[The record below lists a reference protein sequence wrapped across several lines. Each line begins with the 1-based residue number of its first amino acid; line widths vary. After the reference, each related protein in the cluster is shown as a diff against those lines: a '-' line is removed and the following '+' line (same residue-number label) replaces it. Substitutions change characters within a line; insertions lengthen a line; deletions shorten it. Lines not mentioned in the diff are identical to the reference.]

1 MTNIR
6 KPVTLVLIGL
16 SAAILIAC
24 TAAETR
30 SESTTEK
37 VATSERMAVSA
48 NSVTKE
54 SDSQIESHRKN
65 YTKVDEQPAENTEVE
80 DAAVSNSNK
89 SSIEESA
96 ENHETQVSVPESATS
111 DTYASDIIAAQQ
123 QHLVNLYDKTVE
135 SVVFIFSRTTRGSGS
150 GSGFV
155 WDKSGHIV
163 TNYHVIQNAGTIIV
177 RFFNGREYRAEIIAE
192 DPAADLAVI
201 KLTDPDLNHDI
212 KPISIGSS
220 AQLRPGDMAIALG
233 NPFGQEFTMTTG
245 IVSAIS
251 RTISSGFSSYS
262 IPSVIQTDA
271 AINPGNSGGPLLD
284 LNGAV
289 IGVNT
294 QIVSETAQSAGVG
307 FAVPVDLVKRVV
319 PLLIEKGKYIYPL
332 MGISGNEVELT
343 LRENVGLP
351 SDLVGAYVTSVTPDG
366 PADLAGIQ
374 GDTGTQFSGLN
385 FDGDVIISINNVQM
399 ESMDD
404 LIGYLALSTSPGE
417 NITVGIFR
425 NNSKITV
432 PMTLGFRPSAN

>member
-6 KPVTLVLIGL
+6 KPVTLLLIGL

-24 TAAETR
+24 TAAETP

-80 DAAVSNSNK
+80 DASVSNANK
-89 SSIEESA
+89 SSVEESA
-96 ENHETQVSVPESATS
+96 ENHETQVSVPESVTS

-284 LNGAV
+284 LNVAV

-319 PLLIEKGKYIYPL
+319 PSLIEKGKYI
-332 MGISGNEVELT
+332 
-343 LRENVGLP
+343 
-351 SDLVGAYVTSVTPDG
+351 
-366 PADLAGIQ
+366 Q
-374 GDTGTQFSGLN
+374 
-385 FDGDVIISINNVQM
+385 
-399 ESMDD
+399 
-404 LIGYLALSTSPGE
+404 
-417 NITVGIFR
+417 
-425 NNSKITV
+425 
-432 PMTLGFRPSAN
+432 